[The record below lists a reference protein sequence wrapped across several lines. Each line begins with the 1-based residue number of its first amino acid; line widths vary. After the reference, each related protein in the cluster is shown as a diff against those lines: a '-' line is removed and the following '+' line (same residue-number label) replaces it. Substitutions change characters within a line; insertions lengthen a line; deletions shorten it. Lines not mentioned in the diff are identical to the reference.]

1 MNATD
6 LIKAV
11 SAAEQV
17 DPATA
22 ARVMRTFLESLASAL
37 EDGQNV
43 TIRGFGRFETH
54 LRKEMKRRNPATG
67 EVVVVPEQQVLTF
80 HAAPGLKE
88 RLNGR

>member
-1 MNATD
+1 MNSTD
-6 LIKAV
+6 LIKEVSDAEGVDAAV
-11 SAAEQV
+11 
-17 DPATA
+17 A

-37 EDGQNV
+37 ADGENV

-54 LRKEMKRRNPATG
+54 LRKEMKRRNPSTG
-67 EVVVVPEQQVLTF
+67 AVVVVPEQQVLTF